1 MRNLLKCD
9 ILYLCLRPFGL
20 LFAAGQAV
28 KTFFGRQ
35 AHIIDEEEN
44 NMINV
49 LMHGCNGRMGQMITG
64 LVKEDPGISIAAGVD
79 TYQEVQNPY
88 PVFDTIAK
96 CDVSADVVIDFSTAS
111 ALEDVLTYCV
121 EKQVPAVLCSTG
133 YSEEQLKK
141 IAEASEKT
149 AVLKSANMS
158 MGINLLLKL
167 LKDAAKVLA
176 PAGYDMELVE
186 RHHNQK
192 LDAPSGTALA
202 LADSINEALNGEY
215 HYVYDRSQARQKRD
229 GKEIGISAV
238 RGGTIVGEHEVIF
251 AGVDEVIEFKHT
263 AFSRSV
269 FGKGAVEAAKFLAG
283 KPAGMYDM
291 SDVIQL

>member
-1 MRNLLKCD
+1 M
-9 ILYLCLRPFGL
+9 
-20 LFAAGQAV
+20 V
-28 KTFFGRQ
+28 
-35 AHIIDEEEN
+35 
-44 NMINV
+44 NV

-64 LVKEDPGISIAAGVD
+64 LVKEDADITIAAGVD
-79 TYQEVQNPY
+79 TYLEIQNPY
-88 PVFDTIAK
+88 PVFDSLEK
-96 CDVSADVVIDFSTAS
+96 CDVEVDVLIDFSTAS
-111 ALEDVLTYCV
+111 ALESVLDYCV
-121 EKQVPAVLCSTG
+121 SKKVPAVLCSTG
-133 YSEEQLKK
+133 YSEEQLQK
-141 IAEASEKT
+141 IADASKQT
-149 AVLKSANMS
+149 AILKSANMS

-202 LADSINEALNGEY
+202 LADSINEALDGEY
-215 HYVYDRSQARQKRD
+215 NYVYDRSQVRQKRD
-229 GKEIGISAV
+229 KKEIGISAI

-291 SDVIQL
+291 SDVIQF